1 MTVNEIFAALGYVII
16 GLQSLAVVVFVLF
29 SYQKASQLFFG
40 GRKDINSEADAFMHS
55 CFITAI
61 SVAVIHF
68 STSSLRDLIL
78 ALEVEKMELRQIY
91 YFFLFLM
98 EFLFITCVFMFHKI
112 RECKFSQVARIA
124 MLMGLVI
131 CANQIVQF
139 YIRGVQG
146 YDFYMPYYKG
156 IILFANVV
164 TLFVISVYP
173 VMSVLRQR
181 KKQY

>member
-1 MTVNEIFAALGYVII
+1 MTANEIFASLDYVII
-16 GLQSLAVVVFVLF
+16 GLQTLALIVFVAF
-29 SYQKASQLFFG
+29 SYQKASQLFLG
-40 GRKDINSEADAFMHS
+40 GKKDINTETDAFMHS

-78 ALEVEKMELRQIY
+78 TLELEKMELRQVF

-98 EFLFITCVFMFHKI
+98 EFLFITCVFVLHKI
-112 RECKFSQVARIA
+112 RECTFSQVARIA

-131 CANQIVQF
+131 CANQIAQF

-146 YDFYMPYYKG
+146 LDFYMPFYKG
-156 IILFANVV
+156 IILFANIV

-173 VMSVLRQR
+173 VTILLRQR

>member
-1 MTVNEIFAALGYVII
+1 
-16 GLQSLAVVVFVLF
+16 
-29 SYQKASQLFFG
+29 
-40 GRKDINSEADAFMHS
+40 MHS

-78 ALEVEKMELRQIY
+78 TLELEKMELRQVF

-98 EFLFITCVFMFHKI
+98 EFLFISCVFVLHKI
-112 RECKFSQVARIA
+112 RGCKFSQVARIA
-124 MLMGLVI
+124 ILMGLVI
-131 CANQIVQF
+131 CANQIIHF
-139 YIRGVQG
+139 YIRGVKG
-146 YDFYMPYYKG
+146 LDFYMPFYNG
-156 IILFANVV
+156 QILFANIV

-173 VMSVLRQR
+173 VSILLRQR